1 MCFSVMAFLRS
12 ICYRAPN
19 LVAYNSLN
27 TRDISLVLS
36 RASSTSSP
44 QQTSS
49 SPPQPNGSVGESS
62 VHQRSQLKG
71 NLLIR
76 NASTAAAASQRD
88 PLDVGFND
96 PNAAFKSK
104 TTFELI
110 RAYLVYL
117 MCSSET
123 LVENNMKVSC
133 WPFSSNMLRNKLFGE
148 NVFSIKRK
156 GFSRKFVI
164 PNNLPRKPF

>member
-1 MCFSVMAFLRS
+1 MLSVMAFLRS

-19 LVAYNSLN
+19 LVCNSLR
-27 TRDISLVLS
+27 TRELPVVLS
-36 RASSTSSP
+36 RASS
-44 QQTSS
+44 SS
-49 SPPQPNGSVGESS
+49 SPSSSSSSAPESSGNKLFVGESS
-62 VHQRSQLKG
+62 VNQRSQLKG

-76 NASTAAAASQRD
+76 NASTTAAPQRD

-123 LVENNMKVSC
+123 LVENNMKVR
-133 WPFSSNMLRNKLFGE
+133 FSLPMLGIPKLRNL
-148 NVFSIKRK
+148 
-156 GFSRKFVI
+156 SRS
-164 PNNLPRKPF
+164 P